1 MKSIK
6 PKKVQKVPT
15 NLKAITNVSLQSWSL
30 PFQTPTGIEDTF
42 LTPKQ
47 TIKVPASYIT
57 DHVIRYQQR
66 NLITI
71 KNA

>member
-1 MKSIK
+1 MGIK
-6 PKKVQKVPT
+6 TKTVVPV
-15 NLKAITNVSLQSWSL
+15 LQEGKIITNTSLQSWSL
-30 PFQTPTGIEDTF
+30 PFQTSKGIENCYLSPSETV
-42 LTPKQ
+42 
-47 TIKVPASYIT
+47 KVPSSYIT

>member
-1 MKSIK
+1 MK
-6 PKKVQKVPT
+6 V
-15 NLKAITNVSLQSWSL
+15 ITNTSLQSWSL
-30 PFQTPTGIEDTF
+30 PFRTPNGIENHY
-42 LTPKQ
+42 LPPRQ
-47 TIKVPASYIT
+47 TIKVPASYLT

>member
-1 MKSIK
+1 MK
-6 PKKVQKVPT
+6 V
-15 NLKAITNVSLQSWSL
+15 ITNTSLQSWSL
-30 PFQTPTGIEDTF
+30 PFRTEKGLDNYYLNPRQTV
-42 LTPKQ
+42 
-47 TIKVPASYIT
+47 KVPASYIT